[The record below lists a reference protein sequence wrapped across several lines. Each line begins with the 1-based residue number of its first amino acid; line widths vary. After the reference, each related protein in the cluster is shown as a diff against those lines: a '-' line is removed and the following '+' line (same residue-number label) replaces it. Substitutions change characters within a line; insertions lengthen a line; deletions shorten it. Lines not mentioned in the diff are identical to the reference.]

1 MKSFHQPQNDN
12 SISIPPGILFIY
24 SPTASIQIT
33 NNTRPIFNKGK
44 SLIIVAR
51 WRAGEDSHYIDLEAC
66 SLSEMERSRNVCAH
80 PCSRTDAIL
89 RGSNLLRR
97 LPRCLGTYPR
107 GGKVVVGV
115 RIASVS
121 RVSAIFPLE
130 SLPARSIMHAV
141 PRAMLRV
148 RCSRTPFL
156 SFPRRARNED
166 TGKARRGEER
176 PEARSALRKDAPRG
190 REGGRRGGAGNK
202 SFSLCDRDLNGGHP
216 DQSRIGLG

>member
-1 MKSFHQPQNDN
+1 MLIH
-12 SISIPPGILFIY
+12 SIFIPPGILFIY

-33 NNTRPIFNKGK
+33 NNTRPIFDKGK

-141 PRAMLRV
+141 PRAMLRAMQPD
-148 RCSRTPFL
+148 SLPLL
-156 SFPRRARNED
+156 SSPCAQ
-166 TGKARRGEER
+166 RGHRESE
-176 PEARSALRKDAPRG
+176 
-190 REGGRRGGAGNK
+190 EGGRKAGGAL
-202 SFSLCDRDLNGGHP
+202 SLAKGRAAGKGRGKKRR
-216 DQSRIGLG
+216 SGE